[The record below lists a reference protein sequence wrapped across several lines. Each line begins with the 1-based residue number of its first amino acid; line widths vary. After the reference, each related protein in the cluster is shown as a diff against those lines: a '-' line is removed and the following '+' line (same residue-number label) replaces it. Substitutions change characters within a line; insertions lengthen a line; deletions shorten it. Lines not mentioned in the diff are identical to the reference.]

1 MSRRPLLAAAGYT
14 ALAAAD
20 TYLASRGTTKS
31 RRMRILTKP
40 LLMPA
45 LAVATATATT
55 TTDGGGATTLR
66 NATLTAQA
74 FSWGG
79 DVALMGKSETS
90 FLAGVGSF
98 FAGHVA
104 YIAGFTSAR
113 GRLSDS
119 NLTGAKAAAGF
130 WMAAAPGMAYAA
142 GRKDPKLR
150 GPIAAYSAILSTM
163 FATST
168 LLDSDLPRKARG
180 QLLAGTSLFLASDTI
195 LGLREFILPGD
206 SAKLDA
212 AVMATYTAGQGLIAA
227 GTVAAVN
234 A

>member
-14 ALAAAD
+14 ALAATD

-31 RRMRILTKP
+31 RRLRILTKP

-45 LAVATATATT
+45 LAAATATATA
-55 TTDGGGATTLR
+55 DRGTTLR

-90 FLAGVGSF
+90 FLTGVGSF

-113 GRLSDS
+113 GRLSDA

-142 GRKDPKLR
+142 GRKDPSLR
-150 GPIAAYSAILSTM
+150 APIAAYSAILSTM

-168 LLDSDLPRKARG
+168 LLDNDLPAKARRR
-180 QLLAGTSLFLASDTI
+180 LLAGTSLFLASDTI
-195 LGLREFILPGD
+195 LGLREFILPGE